1 MKYSSADKVEEIVWA
16 CRLADLPRGEN
27 RAILD
32 RLYDGFPPFS
42 EEEASE
48 NNVEVNRNDL
58 SGVNALSQARR
69 QWLNAFTKPGN
80 FFSVT
85 LDSGPPHKR
94 TEWGHTITREINR
107 RLKRRRNM
115 MEQLRAKGAMAILHG
130 VGAVNWKDR
139 RTPIPQP
146 VPMSSLMIPS
156 GTDIDFENLEH
167 YAVYDEWTP
176 SQLYQMVYGPKRDP
190 GWNVEMAD
198 AQLKYAAEQ
207 TATANNV
214 NTYQYMPER
223 VLEAVKGDMG
233 FWGSDAVYKI
243 PVWQFMFRE
252 SDDGKGWYRK
262 VILDWESGEGI
273 TLDSKA
279 RPTSRNKVNGESTF
293 LYSSGTRKYANSL
306 SEILHCQFADCSAVA
321 PFKYHSV
328 RSLGWMLWGVCDLQN
343 RLHCKFNEAVFQSLM
358 WFFRVSSNEQ
368 LLRLKMANFAHMGVI
383 PQGIDFVKAQDRFIP
398 DPGMV
403 TMAFARNRQL
413 ISENAASFTQDFD
426 KGANEKE
433 MTATETMARVN
444 NVNALVSGMLSLAY
458 TYEEFAY
465 REICRRFCIRGNPD
479 RDVREFRLACL
490 KQDVPP
496 EMLDAERW
504 DVTAERVLGGGNK
517 TLEMAQVQFL
527 QGMRKNLNPDAQRRV
542 DHIAIESSTDD
553 PALAEELASLS
564 SQKKVSTSTMNAQ
577 YATERILKGLPFT
590 PPADAVLEDYIMVW
604 LMDLTALIKQM
615 QHPMM
620 GITPEKL
627 AGAFAL
633 AQAVQPLIKNLA
645 QDKEEKEK
653 ANQYEHALKQLEQG
667 LQALAQKLQKQMK
680 ASQQGNGAGNGEAQ
694 AAAAKV
700 QAEQAKTAASLKG
713 QLMIDQAKA
722 KNMIEAHGSRTAQKQ
737 ISFELEQQ
745 RKDRAAAAELRRK
758 HIDHMHETALS
769 GIRALQENEQS
780 DERQN

>member
-1 MKYSSADKVEEIVWA
+1 MDLVNSQMKYVAEQVQKGPNSTAFQYQPERIESLVKQ
-16 CRLADLPRGEN
+16 DLG
-27 RAILD
+27 
-32 RLYDGFPPFS
+32 Y
-42 EEEASE
+42 
-48 NNVEVNRNDL
+48 
-58 SGVNALSQARR
+58 
-69 QWLNAFTKPGN
+69 W
-80 FFSVT
+80 
-85 LDSGPPHKR
+85 
-94 TEWGHTITREINR
+94 
-107 RLKRRRNM
+107 
-115 MEQLRAKGAMAILHG
+115 
-130 VGAVNWKDR
+130 
-139 RTPIPQP
+139 
-146 VPMSSLMIPS
+146 
-156 GTDIDFENLEH
+156 GTD
-167 YAVYDEWTP
+167 AVPTVDVWD
-176 SQLYQMVYGPKRDP
+176 VYFR
-190 GWNVEMAD
+190 
-198 AQLKYAAEQ
+198 QAE
-207 TATANNV
+207 
-214 NTYQYMPER
+214 
-223 VLEAVKGDMG
+223 
-233 FWGSDAVYKI
+233 
-243 PVWQFMFRE
+243 
-252 SDDGKGWYRK
+252 DGKGWYRR
-262 VILDWESGEGI
+262 VLLDWDAGDAPTSK
-273 TLDSKA
+273 DSPMPK
-279 RPTSRNKVNGESTF
+279 SRNKIGNDTHF
-293 LYSSGTRKYANSL
+293 LYSSGDRKYANSL

-368 LLRLKMANFAHMGVI
+368 LMRLRSANFAHMGVI
-383 PQGIDFVKAQDRFIP
+383 PQGIEFVKAQDRFLP
-398 DPGMV
+398 DSTLV
-403 TMAFARNRQL
+403 NMAFGRNRQL

-426 KGANEKE
+426 KGETGKE

-444 NVNALVSGMLSLAY
+444 NVNALVSGMLALAY
-458 TYEEFAY
+458 TYEEFSE

-577 YATERILKGLPFT
+577 YATERIIKGLPFM

-604 LMDLTALIKQM
+604 LMDLAALIKQM
-615 QHPMM
+615 QQPMM
-620 GITPEKL
+620 GMTPEKL

-667 LQALAQKLQKQMK
+667 LQKLAQKLQAQMK
-680 ASQQGNGAGNGEAQ
+680 ASQQQGAGAGAGEAQ

-700 QAEQAKTAASLKG
+700 QAEQAKTAVALKG

-722 KNMIEAHGSRTAQKQ
+722 KNMLESHGQRTAQKEIQ
-737 ISFELEQQ
+737 FEMDQQ
-745 RKDRAAAAELRRK
+745 RRDRQAAADIRRK
-758 HIDHMHETALS
+758 HVDHMHETALS
-769 GIRALQENEQS
+769 GIRALQDQDNAGG
-780 DERQN
+780 DN